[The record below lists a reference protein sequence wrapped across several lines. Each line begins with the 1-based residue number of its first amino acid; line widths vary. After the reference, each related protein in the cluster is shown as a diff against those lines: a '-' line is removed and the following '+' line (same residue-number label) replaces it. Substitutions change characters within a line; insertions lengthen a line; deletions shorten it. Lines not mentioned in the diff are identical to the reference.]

1 MQIGNFS
8 FYSQDNFNAWK
19 EKTHIS
25 QDLET
30 NSFSKDDSSIQT
42 TEDNQEKQEEDKNTQ
57 IVNGKELETDEVQ
70 YVRELESI
78 DRNVKAHE
86 AAHIAA
92 GAGVVSGGASY
103 GYTRGPDGKMYATS
117 GEVPISMKKGKTPEE
132 TIQNARQIVAAAM
145 APADPSPQDYKVAAS
160 AMQMESQA
168 RTEQAQEQAQKN
180 EETFKKQE
188 EQEQQ
193 DQEKPFFDDSKRQ
206 YALQTYTQNQT
217 SYQPKIEIAG

>member
-1 MQIGNFS
+1 MQIKNTS
-8 FYSQDNFNAWK
+8 FYQFANSDLWNTKTQSNQNAKELSSTQESQEDSTK
-19 EKTHIS
+19 E
-25 QDLET
+25 
-30 NSFSKDDSSIQT
+30 T
-42 TEDNQEKQEEDKNTQ
+42 TEEKRNTQ
-57 IVNGKELETDEVQ
+57 MVNGKELEPDEVQ
-70 YVRELESI
+70 YVRELERI

-92 GAGVVSGGASY
+92 GGGVVSGGASY
-103 GYTRGPDGKMYATS
+103 GYTRGPDGKMYAVF

-168 RTEQAQEQAQKN
+168 RVEQSQEKIQENEENLKEEEQKRQEQ
-180 EETFKKQE
+180 E
-188 EQEQQ
+188 
-193 DQEKPFFDDSKRQ
+193 QEKPFFEDSKRQ
-206 YALQTYTQNQT
+206 YALQIYTQNQT

>member
-1 MQIGNFS
+1 MQIKNTS
-8 FYSQDNFNAWK
+8 FYQFANSDLWNTKTQSSQNAK
-19 EKTHIS
+19 EWSSTQES
-25 QDLET
+25 QE
-30 NSFSKDDSSIQT
+30 DSTKET
-42 TEDNQEKQEEDKNTQ
+42 TEEKRNTQ
-57 IVNGKELETDEVQ
+57 MVNGKELEPDEVQ

-92 GAGVVSGGASY
+92 GGGVVSGGASY
-103 GYTRGPDGKMYATS
+103 GYTRGPDGKMYAVS

-168 RTEQAQEQAQKN
+168 RVEQSQEKIQENEENLKKEEQKRQEQ
-180 EETFKKQE
+180 E
-188 EQEQQ
+188 
-193 DQEKPFFDDSKRQ
+193 QEKPFFEDSKKQ
-206 YALQTYTQNQT
+206 YALQIYTQNQT

>member
-1 MQIGNFS
+1 MQIKNTS
-8 FYSQDNFNAWK
+8 FYQFANSDLWNTKTQSNQNAKELSSTQESQEDSTK
-19 EKTHIS
+19 E
-25 QDLET
+25 
-30 NSFSKDDSSIQT
+30 T
-42 TEDNQEKQEEDKNTQ
+42 TEEKRNTQ
-57 IVNGKELETDEVQ
+57 MVNGKELEPDEVQ
-70 YVRELESI
+70 YVRELERI

-92 GAGVVSGGASY
+92 GGGVVSGGASY
-103 GYTRGPDGKMYATS
+103 GYTRGPDGKMYAVS

-168 RTEQAQEQAQKN
+168 RVEQSQEKIQENEENLKEEEQKRQEQ
-180 EETFKKQE
+180 E
-188 EQEQQ
+188 
-193 DQEKPFFDDSKRQ
+193 QEKPFFEVSKRQ
-206 YALQTYTQNQT
+206 YALQIYTQNQT

>member
-1 MQIGNFS
+1 MQVGNAN
-8 FYSQDNFNAWK
+8 FYLIPNLWREQTYASKKPESNLTSQDDFN
-19 EKTHIS
+19 
-25 QDLET
+25 
-30 NSFSKDDSSIQT
+30 IQM
-42 TEDNQEKQEEDKNTQ
+42 TEDKENQEEKNMT
-57 IVNGKELETDEVQ
+57 IVNGKELEPDQVQ

-117 GEVPISMKKGKTPEE
+117 GEVPISIKEGKTPKE

-160 AMQMESQA
+160 AIQMENQA
-168 RTEQAQEQAQKN
+168 RTKHKN
-180 EETFKKQE
+180 KRKKIKK
-188 EQEQQ
+188 
-193 DQEKPFFDDSKRQ
+193 D
-206 YALQTYTQNQT
+206 
-217 SYQPKIEIAG
+217 